1 MDPFTNLPFGICAIY
16 FDLDSRS
23 SGIVKSYRNSQSM
36 YFFVVETD
44 RQLLPRFCDYYSA
57 VYKNCQGS
65 MASQI
70 QHPPHCCLSNIHFYP
85 YWNTRKSYNIHL
97 NLASC
102 CQPFF
107 SAPQQTTHTH
117 QHLNPWCRAA
127 QTRGIRF
134 GIRAN
139 WRADRRW
146 QLDKLKWFHS
156 KEVRKQYETMI
167 CFFWMFNTKVRVPNN
182 YWGGI

>member
-70 QHPPHCCLSNIHFYP
+70 QHPPHCCLSNIHSTPTEIPENHTTSIWILPAAANLFFRLP
-85 YWNTRKSYNIHL
+85 NKRPTPISTSIHDAARLKLVEFALEFVRTGELTGDGSWINWNDFTPRKCANNMKQWYV
-97 NLASC
+97 
-102 CQPFF
+102 FF
-107 SAPQQTTHTH
+107 GCLT
-117 QHLNPWCRAA
+117 
-127 QTRGIRF
+127 
-134 GIRAN
+134 
-139 WRADRRW
+139 
-146 QLDKLKWFHS
+146 LK
-156 KEVRKQYETMI
+156 
-167 CFFWMFNTKVRVPNN
+167 
-182 YWGGI
+182 

>member
-1 MDPFTNLPFGICAIY
+1 MDPFTNLSFGICAIY

-23 SGIVKSYRNSQSM
+23 SGIVNHIEIANLCNFLLLKPIANSCQD
-36 YFFVVETD
+36 FVTIIPLCTKTAKD
-44 RQLLPRFCDYYSA
+44 PWHL
-57 VYKNCQGS
+57 K
-65 MASQI
+65 
-70 QHPPHCCLSNIHFYP
+70 SNIRHTAIFRISISTPTEIPENHTTSIWILPAAANYF
-85 YWNTRKSYNIHL
+85 L
-97 NLASC
+97 
-102 CQPFF
+102 
-107 SAPQQTTHTH
+107 APQQTTHTH